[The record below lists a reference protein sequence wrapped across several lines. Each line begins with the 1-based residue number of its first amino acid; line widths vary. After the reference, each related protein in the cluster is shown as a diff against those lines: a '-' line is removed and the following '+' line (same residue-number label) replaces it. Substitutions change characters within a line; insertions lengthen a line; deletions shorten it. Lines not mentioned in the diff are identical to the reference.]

1 MKTKNFFTLLFT
13 LLVSVSVLRAQDA
26 IDKYFSKYADNP
38 DFTSIVVSSKMFELF
53 AKFDANDPE
62 SQTMREAIKGL
73 KGIRIIA
80 YEQED
85 APNSVLTNYK
95 TAIQKVGKEYEILM
109 SVDDKDE
116 KVRFYILEDG
126 DLIKE
131 LFMIVGGNGN
141 LFMMS
146 LVGDI
151 DLEKISSL
159 SKSMNIG
166 GMNYLQNLDKK
177 DDSK

>member
-1 MKTKNFFTLLFT
+1 MKTKNFTALIVTFLM
-13 LLVSVSVLRAQDA
+13 SVTILKAQDA
-26 IDKYFSKYADNP
+26 IDKYFSQYADNP

-53 AKFDANDPE
+53 AKFDSNDPD
-62 SQTMREAIKGL
+62 SQQMREAIKGL
-73 KGIRIIA
+73 KGIRILT
-80 YEQED
+80 YDQGD
-85 APNSVLTNYK
+85 TPNSQLTNYK
-95 TAIQKVGKEYEILM
+95 TAIQKVGKEYETLM

-116 KVRFYILEDG
+116 KVRFYIREDG

-166 GMNYLQNLDKK
+166 GMNYLQNLNKK

>member
-1 MKTKNFFTLLFT
+1 MKTKNFFAFLFALLI
-13 LLVSVSVLRAQDA
+13 SVSVLKAQDA

-53 AKFDANDPE
+53 AKFDSNDPD
-62 SQTMREAIKGL
+62 SQKMREAIKGL
-73 KGIRIIA
+73 KGIRILT
-80 YEQED
+80 YDQGD
-85 APNSVLTNYK
+85 KPNDQLTNYK
-95 TAIQKVGKEYEILM
+95 SAIQKVGKEYETLM

-116 KVRFYILEDG
+116 KVRFFILEDG

-151 DLEKISSL
+151 DLEKISNL

-166 GMNYLQNLDKK
+166 GMNYLQNLNEKK
-177 DDSK
+177 GTK